1 MSVPLAATQDESCL
15 PGILLLRQKQGSPH
29 RCRGWEWGLR
39 RAEGHVIWSLWLSV
53 PSLPHLEHRWA
64 GVCWWGGRL
73 KMLLFGKEVVKM
85 VLLQI
90 QPVILGDLGD
100 LWDIEHRN
108 RRIIP

>member
-1 MSVPLAATQDESCL
+1 
-15 PGILLLRQKQGSPH
+15 
-29 RCRGWEWGLR
+29 
-39 RAEGHVIWSLWLSV
+39 
-53 PSLPHLEHRWA
+53 
-64 GVCWWGGRL
+64 
-73 KMLLFGKEVVKM
+73 MLLFGKEVVKM